1 MNFIIPMAGSG
12 SRFVKAGYTLP
23 KMLLEAKGKTLLEW
37 SLYSLPLHLSTTL
50 VFVGLKEHEEEFG
63 LSAKIKALYPALNC
77 RFIFLER
84 VTRGQAETV
93 YLSLAECDME
103 QPLVVFNIDTYF
115 YSPSLEQ
122 ALLEPGHDG
131 VLGSFTS
138 REDRFSF
145 AALDKEE
152 KYVIDVR
159 EKEVISDHALT
170 GLYTF
175 KNAAD
180 FKDAYEYHEAH
191 DLTVKGE
198 FYIAPMYNYLIE
210 AGKKYVLDKAEKH
223 FILGTPEEYQ
233 QFLNIEISEI

>member
-1 MNFIIPMAGSG
+1 MNFVIPMAGLG
-12 SRFVKAGYTLP
+12 SRFVKAGYSLP

-37 SLYSLPLHLSTTL
+37 SLSSLPLNLSTVI

-63 LSAKIKALYPALNC
+63 LSAKIRALYPALNC
-77 RFIFLER
+77 RFIYVEQ

-93 YLSLAECDME
+93 YLSLGECDME
-103 QPLVVFNIDTYF
+103 LPLVIFNIDTFF
-115 YSPSLEQ
+115 YSSTLAAVLVDP
-122 ALLEPGHDG
+122 ANDG
-131 VLGSFTS
+131 VLGCFHS

-145 AALDKEE
+145 AELDE
-152 KYVIDVR
+152 KGMYVLDVR

-175 KNAAD
+175 KQAYD
-180 FKDAYEYHEAH
+180 FKETYEFHLAH

-210 AGKKYVLDKAEKH
+210 KGKKYVLDEAEKH
-223 FILGTPEEYQ
+223 YILGTPEEYE
-233 QFLNIEISEI
+233 QFLQTEITSI